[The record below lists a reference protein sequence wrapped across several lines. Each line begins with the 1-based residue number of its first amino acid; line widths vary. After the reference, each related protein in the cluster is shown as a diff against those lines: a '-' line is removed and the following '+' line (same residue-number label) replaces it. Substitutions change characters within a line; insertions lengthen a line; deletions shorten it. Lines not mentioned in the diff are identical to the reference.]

1 MKNDVL
7 YMTIQP
13 CTEKAFWIAN
23 IKHGIF
29 DMAKDLQCVPCILNL
44 EDSHNLPKLNNTP
57 VLVVGNDDDWLD
69 RILGLIAGLGAR
81 GIVVNGSM
89 QDSEF
94 HTCSGVVFELEKAI
108 RYSLGQL
115 QATGRK
121 KTAFLGAN
129 PRSVSDLCKCKAFDS
144 PENII
149 WAHGELEI
157 CVLDFIRIFRE
168 KGYDSVICANDTVAI
183 CLVRNLLEQGFRLPE
198 ELFIIGVGNSYI
210 GSTLPLPLTSIDF
223 NYYQMGQIA
232 VKLYGFLKENENCG
246 HIVSHLPCRLMI
258 RASAPIEECSQAAS
272 DVAAPQELSLKYFS
286 GESAQN
292 IMKVEAILQAGDEL
306 NRQIV
311 LGLMEG
317 KSAEAIAKALF
328 LSTRAVRY
336 RITNLVKR
344 HGFADKSALME
355 ALDNANGTTEI

>member
-129 PRSVSDLCKCKAFDS
+129 PRSVSTSVADKRQRQADNRHNAQTHA
-144 PENII
+144 NID
-149 WAHGELEI
+149 H
-157 CVLDFIRIFRE
+157 D
-168 KGYDSVICANDTVAI
+168 
-183 CLVRNLLEQGFRLPE
+183 LEQKHTCDAAANHT
-198 ELFIIGVGNSYI
+198 V
-210 GSTLPLPLTSIDF
+210 
-223 NYYQMGQIA
+223 
-232 VKLYGFLKENENCG
+232 
-246 HIVSHLPCRLMI
+246 HIVAGFDTNINAADNNSRQKQQRNDAAKHAKLFSNCRKN
-258 RASAPIEECSQAAS
+258 E
-272 DVAAPQELSLKYFS
+272 
-286 GESAQN
+286 
-292 IMKVEAILQAGDEL
+292 
-306 NRQIV
+306 
-311 LGLMEG
+311 
-317 KSAEAIAKALF
+317 
-328 LSTRAVRY
+328 
-336 RITNLVKR
+336 
-344 HGFADKSALME
+344 
-355 ALDNANGTTEI
+355 